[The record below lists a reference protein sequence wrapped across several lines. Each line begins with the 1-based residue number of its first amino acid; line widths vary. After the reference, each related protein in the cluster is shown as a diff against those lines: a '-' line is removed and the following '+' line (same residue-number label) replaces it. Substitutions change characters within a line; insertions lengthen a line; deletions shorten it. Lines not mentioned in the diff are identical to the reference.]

1 MATPL
6 AASPELTTRPRRI
19 GRSTIAILTGFIT
32 IVVLSIGVDQVLH
45 VLAVYP
51 PWGQPMYDP
60 TLNALALSYRIVISV
75 LGCYIT
81 ARLAPRA
88 PMRHA
93 LILGAIGIVVS
104 AAGTLAAVG
113 KNLGPMW
120 YPLALVVVSLPCAW
134 LGGRLYVVRQ
144 AGR

>member
-6 AASPELTTRPRRI
+6 AASPADTNPPRRL
-19 GRSTIAILTGFIT
+19 GRTTIAVLTGFVV
-32 IVVLSIGVDQVLH
+32 IVALSIGVDQVLH
-45 VLAVYP
+45 VLGVYP
-51 PWGQPMYDP
+51 PWGQPMYDR
-60 TLNALALSYRIVISV
+60 TLNALALSYRILISV

-81 ARLAPRA
+81 ARLAPHA

-93 LILGAIGIVVS
+93 LILGAIGVVVS
-104 AAGTLAAVG
+104 TAGALATMG

-134 LGGRLYVVRQ
+134 LGGRLFVSRRG
-144 AGR
+144 AP